1 MTKRELIDEILAA
14 RCTAAPEFLARFE
27 DQQLQEYLDHLR
39 QARRP
44 RLSGDARRYDK
55 HFRNYAPSPPAAP
68 APARRPALAPSWRM
82 PLHVLSPVAKP
93 QLHATPVQG
102 YQQGA
107 VEGTYI
113 SQSDPARDPAG
124 PPELAEQSEQAALNK
139 QDQLLADQAELDE
152 QDQLLAGGSE
162 QAVLDEQDQPL
173 TYEPEPVTADQPALA
188 AQAELSP
195 PVEEPVPAGAAV
207 ENDSQPPFAQQE
219 EPSDQQN
226 WLF

>member
-55 HFRNYAPSPPAAP
+55 YFRSYAPSPPAAP

-82 PLHVLSPVAKP
+82 PVHVLGPVAKP
-93 QLHATPVQG
+93 QLHATSAQG

-107 VEGTYI
+107 VEGMYI
-113 SQSDPARDPAG
+113 SHSDPARDPAG
-124 PPELAEQSEQAALNK
+124 PP
-139 QDQLLADQAELDE
+139 DQAPADE
-152 QDQLLAGGSE
+152 QDQLLADRSE
-162 QAVLDEQDQPL
+162 QAALDEQDQPL
-173 TYEPEPVTADQPALA
+173 TYEPESATDDQPVLA
-188 AQAELSP
+188 AQGELSP
-195 PVEEPVPAGAAV
+195 PVEEPVPAGAIV